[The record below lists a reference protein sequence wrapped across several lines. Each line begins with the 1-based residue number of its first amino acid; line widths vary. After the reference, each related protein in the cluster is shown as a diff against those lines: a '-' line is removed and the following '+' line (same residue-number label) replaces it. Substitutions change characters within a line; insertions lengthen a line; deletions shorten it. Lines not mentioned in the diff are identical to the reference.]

1 MEEETVMPDT
11 DTQPADNADQQ
22 ADAPPNDQQQPQGDP
37 ADKPLGENGEK
48 ALKAERE
55 RANTAERERVAL
67 QKRLDELEA
76 ANLSELEKAQRRA
89 EKAEK
94 TLADLE
100 ANALRQRIALEK
112 GLPANLV
119 PRLQGSTEEE
129 LAADA
134 DALLELVKAPTG
146 PRPDPSQG
154 ARGGD
159 PKATTADQFAAALQG
174 QF

>member
-1 MEEETVMPDT
+1 MSDT
-11 DTQPADNADQQ
+11 DQQPTDGTE
-22 ADAPPNDQQQPQGDP
+22 PKPVEPQQQQTQGEP

-48 ALKAERE
+48 ALKAERD
-55 RANTAERERVAL
+55 RAATAEREAKAL
-67 QKRLDELEA
+67 KTRIEELEA

-94 TLADLE
+94 ELVDSRTA
-100 ANALRQRIALEK
+100 ALRQKVALDK

-129 LAADA
+129 LAKDA
-134 DALLELVKAPTG
+134 DELLELVKTPAG
-146 PRPDPSQG
+146 PKPDPSQG

-159 PKATTADQFAAALQG
+159 PKTSTADQFAAALQG
-174 QF
+174 QFST

>member
-1 MEEETVMPDT
+1 MPET
-11 DTQPADNADQQ
+11 DTQPADQTQPTDT
-22 ADAPPNDQQQPQGDP
+22 PPDDQQQPQGDP

-55 RANTAERERVAL
+55 RAATAEREAKAL
-67 QKRLDELEA
+67 KTRLDELEA

-89 EKAEK
+89 EKAEQ
-94 TLADLE
+94 TLAELQ
-100 ANALRQRIALEK
+100 ANTLRQRVALDK
-112 GLPANLV
+112 GLPASLV

-129 LAADA
+129 LSADA

-159 PKATTADQFAAALQG
+159 PNTSTADQFAAALQG
-174 QF
+174 QFST